1 MSIQIF
7 ILGKLME
14 KNSYPYLLKK
24 QLSEP
29 IPFDK
34 MSGLTESKLYY
45 NFEALSKK
53 GLVEIVET
61 IKEEN
66 RPDKQ
71 VFQITEKGKQ
81 TLPKLIYKLF
91 ENTKEISEM
100 YVGVAYLKFVDN
112 QKVINILESKI
123 QDNKQMLIEA
133 QEIKHKIQVT
143 PENEGLLNF
152 MSDHF
157 TTKTNNTIQF
167 LEKLITLIENEN
179 V

>member
-1 MSIQIF
+1 
-7 ILGKLME
+7 
-14 KNSYPYLLKK
+14 KK

-91 ENTKEISEM
+91 ENTKEISSM

-112 QKVINILESKI
+112 QKVINILQRKI
-123 QDNKQMLIEA
+123 QDNKQKLIEA
-133 QEIKHKIQVT
+133 QEIKHNIPVT
-143 PENEGLLNF
+143 PENEWLLNF

-157 TTKTNNTIQF
+157 TTKKKN
-167 LEKLITLIENEN
+167 
-179 V
+179 

>member
-7 ILGKLME
+7 ILSKLME
-14 KNSYPYLLKK
+14 KNTYPYLLKK

-53 GLVEIVET
+53 GYVEVVES

-71 VFQITEKGKQ
+71 VFKITEQGEQ
-81 TLPKLIYKLF
+81 ALPKMMYKLF
-91 ENTKEISEM
+91 ETANDISEI
-100 YVGVAYLKFVDN
+100 YVGIAYLKYVN
-112 QKVINILESKI
+112 RNKVIQILEQKVTNYKQRLSKPK
-123 QDNKQMLIEA
+123 DLANYFE
-133 QEIKHKIQVT
+133 VT
-143 PENEGLLNF
+143 SENETLLNF
-152 MSDHF
+152 MSEHF
-157 TTKTNNTIQF
+157 TSKSKQTIYF
-167 LEKLITLIENEN
+167 LEKLIESIDNN
-179 V
+179 KI

>member
-1 MSIQIF
+1 
-7 ILGKLME
+7 ME

-157 TTKTNNTIQF
+157 TTKTSNTIHF

>member
-1 MSIQIF
+1 
-7 ILGKLME
+7 ME

-143 PENEGLLNF
+143 PENEALLNF

-157 TTKTNNTIQF
+157 TTKTNNKIHF
-167 LEKLITLIENEN
+167 LEKLIALIENDK

>member
-1 MSIQIF
+1 
-7 ILGKLME
+7 
-14 KNSYPYLLKK
+14 PYLLKK

-91 ENTKEISEM
+91 ENAKEINEM
-100 YVGVAYLKFVDN
+100 YVGIAYLKFVDK
-112 QKVINILESKI
+112 QKVINILESKV
-123 QDNKQMLIEA
+123 QDYKQMLI
-133 QEIKHKIQVT
+133 QSKEIKYKIQVT
-143 PENEGLLNF
+143 TENEGLLNF

-157 TTKTNNTIQF
+157 NTKTNNTIHF
-167 LEKLITLIENEN
+167 LEKLITLIENDN